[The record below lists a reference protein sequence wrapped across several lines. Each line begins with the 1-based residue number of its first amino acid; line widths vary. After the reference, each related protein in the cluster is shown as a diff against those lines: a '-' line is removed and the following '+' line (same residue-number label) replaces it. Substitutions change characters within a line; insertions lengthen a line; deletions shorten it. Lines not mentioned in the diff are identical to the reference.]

1 MSNPVI
7 SVVITTRNR
16 RDELNRALKSC
27 FSQTGVSYEVLVFD
41 DASDDGT
48 DSMVREEFPQCRLIR
63 CDERAGLIV
72 RRSQSFHEANGEF
85 VLSLDDDAYFT
96 HPETLVMVCQLFA
109 REPKTAAWGL
119 KYYEPAKPA
128 KMSTLA
134 DGALIRCYI
143 GCAHA
148 LRREV
153 ARDLGGYP
161 DFLVHQ
167 GEERD
172 LCIRLINEGWEIRF
186 AETPPIVHLCSPFRD
201 NWRMFYYGYRNLV
214 LFNWMRTP
222 LRYFPS
228 RLAIDIGQLVV
239 YRFQL
244 RTIPAKIWCIGA
256 GFVNILRYWGKRQ
269 PVSLEAYQKFRQ
281 LPGHGPS
288 VQPDQV
294 PPPCTSSSPSSRTV
308 VQSHR

>member
-16 RDELNRALKSC
+16 RDELNRALRSC

-48 DSMVREEFPQCRLIR
+48 DRMVREEFPQCRLIR
-63 CDERAGLIV
+63 SDERAGLIV
-72 RRSQSFHEANGEF
+72 RRSQSFHEAKGEF

-96 HPETLVMVCQLFA
+96 HPETLAMVCQLFA

-128 KMSTLA
+128 KMPKTA

-153 ARDLGGYP
+153 AR
-161 DFLVHQ
+161 
-167 GEERD
+167 
-172 LCIRLINEGWEIRF
+172 
-186 AETPPIVHLCSPFRD
+186 
-201 NWRMFYYGYRNLV
+201 
-214 LFNWMRTP
+214 
-222 LRYFPS
+222 
-228 RLAIDIGQLVV
+228 
-239 YRFQL
+239 
-244 RTIPAKIWCIGA
+244 
-256 GFVNILRYWGKRQ
+256 
-269 PVSLEAYQKFRQ
+269 
-281 LPGHGPS
+281 
-288 VQPDQV
+288 
-294 PPPCTSSSPSSRTV
+294 
-308 VQSHR
+308 